1 MSSGLRIAI
10 VAAEPSGDL
19 LGAGLMLAIKA
30 RHPNVSFE
38 GVGGSQML
46 QEGIESFEPL
56 ESLSVMGLVEVL
68 KHLPRL
74 LKLRKRLVQRWLS
87 NPPDLFIGID
97 APDFNLGLETAL
109 KAKGIKTLHYVCPTV
124 WAWRE
129 KRVKKIKVAVDGL
142 LAILPFEPAFLA
154 KHDVNATYVGHTL
167 AQSMPLETNQTAA
180 RSACGLS
187 QDAPVLAILPGSRGS
202 EVSKLLQT
210 FLNAA
215 QQCQQ
220 DIQGLQFVI
229 PAANQTLQ
237 CLIEENLIQ
246 HGLQANVILQDTR
259 SALAAADVVLCAS
272 GTATLE
278 GLLSKRPMVIG
289 YKLHWLTFA
298 IIKWFKLM
306 KIKHYALAN
315 IISGEVLAPE
325 LIQDDCTPNALA
337 NEVMRFFKDENLRQ
351 VIAQRYADIHREMM
365 VDTDRLIAD
374 AVDDVLQPKVNT

>member
-1 MSSGLRIAI
+1 MSTRLRIAI

-19 LGAGLMLAIKA
+19 LGAGLMRAIKA

-38 GVGGSQML
+38 GIGGSQML
-46 QEGIESFEPL
+46 QEGIESLEPL

-68 KHLPRL
+68 RHLPRL
-74 LKLRKRLVQRWLS
+74 LKLRKRLVRRWLS
-87 NPPDLFIGID
+87 SPPDLFIGID

-129 KRVKKIKVAVDGL
+129 KRVKKIKSAVDGL
-142 LAILPFEPAFLA
+142 LAILPIEPAFLA
-154 KHDVNATYVGHTL
+154 KYDVKAIYVGHTL
-167 AQSMPLETNQTAA
+167 AQSMPMEPDQVTA
-180 RSACGLS
+180 RSVCGLS
-187 QDAPVLAILPGSRGS
+187 QDALVLAILPGSRGS
-202 EVSKLLQT
+202 EVSKLLQP
-210 FLNAA
+210 FLSAA
-215 QQCQQ
+215 QQWQK
-220 DIQGLQFVI
+220 DIEGLQFVI

-237 CLIEENLIQ
+237 YSIEEKLIQ
-246 HGLQANVILQDTR
+246 HDIKANVILQDTQ

-315 IISGEVLAPE
+315 IISDEVLAPE
-325 LIQDDCTPNALA
+325 LIQDDCTPSALA
-337 NEVMRFFKDENLRQ
+337 KELMLFFRDNKLRQ
-351 VIAQRYADIHREMM
+351 TVGQRYTDIHREMM
-365 VDTDRLIAD
+365 VDTDRLIAN
-374 AVDDVLQPKVNT
+374 AVDDVLQLKMDS

>member
-19 LGAGLMLAIKA
+19 LGAGLMRAIKA

-46 QEGIESFEPL
+46 HEGIESFEPL
-56 ESLSVMGLVEVL
+56 ESLSVMGLIEVL

-97 APDFNLGLETAL
+97 APDFNLDLETAL

-129 KRVKKIKVAVDGL
+129 KRVKKIKAAVDGL

-154 KHDVNATYVGHTL
+154 KHDVNATYVGHAL
-167 AQSMPLETNQTAA
+167 AQSMPLEPNQAAA
-180 RSACGLS
+180 RSVCGLS
-187 QDAPVLAILPGSRGS
+187 QDAPVLAILPGSRVG
-202 EVSKLLQT
+202 EVSKLLQP

-215 QQCQQ
+215 QQCQKH
-220 DIQGLQFVI
+220 IEGLELVI

-237 CLIEENLIQ
+237 RLIEEKLIQ
-246 HGLQANVILQDTR
+246 HGLKAVVILQDTQ

-337 NEVMRFFKDENLRQ
+337 NEVMRFFRGENLRQ
-351 VIAQRYADIHREMM
+351 IISHRYADIHREMI

-374 AVDDVLQPKVNT
+374 AVDEVLQPKVNR

>member
-19 LGAGLMLAIKA
+19 LGAGLMRAIKA

-97 APDFNLGLETAL
+97 APDFNLDLETAL

-129 KRVKKIKVAVDGL
+129 KRVKKIKAAVDGL

-154 KHDVNATYVGHTL
+154 KHDVNATYVGHAL
-167 AQSMPLETNQTAA
+167 AQSMPLEPNQAA
-180 RSACGLS
+180 GRSVCGLS
-187 QDAPVLAILPGSRGS
+187 QDAPVLAILPGSRTG
-202 EVSKLLQT
+202 EVSKLLQP

-215 QQCQQ
+215 QQCQKH
-220 DIQGLQFVI
+220 IEGLELVI

-237 CLIEENLIQ
+237 RLIEEKLIQ
-246 HGLQANVILQDTR
+246 HGLKAVVILQDTQ

-298 IIKWFKLM
+298 IIKWFNLM

-337 NEVMRFFKDENLRQ
+337 NEVMRFFRGENLRQ
-351 VIAQRYADIHREMM
+351 IISHRYADIHREMI

-374 AVDDVLQPKVNT
+374 AVDEVLQPKVNR

>member
-337 NEVMRFFKDENLRQ
+337 NEVMRFFKDGNLRQ
-351 VIAQRYADIHREMM
+351 VISQRYTDIHREMM
-365 VDTDRLIAD
+365 VDTDSLIAD
-374 AVDDVLQPKVNT
+374 AVDNVLQPKVNT

>member
-1 MSSGLRIAI
+1 MSTRLRIAI

-19 LGAGLMLAIKA
+19 LGAGLMRAIKA

-38 GVGGSQML
+38 GIGGSQML
-46 QEGIESFEPL
+46 QEGIESLEPL

-68 KHLPRL
+68 RHLPRL
-74 LKLRKRLVQRWLS
+74 LKLRKRLVRRWLS
-87 NPPDLFIGID
+87 SPPDLFIGID

-129 KRVKKIKVAVDGL
+129 KRVKKIQSAVDGL

-154 KHDVNATYVGHTL
+154 KHDVKAIYVGHTL
-167 AQSMPLETNQTAA
+167 AQSMPMEPDQVTA
-180 RSACGLS
+180 RSVCGLS

-202 EVSKLLQT
+202 EVSKLLQP
-210 FLNAA
+210 FLSAA
-215 QQCQQ
+215 QQCQK
-220 DIQGLQFVI
+220 DIEDLQFVI

-237 CLIEENLIQ
+237 YSIEEKLIQ
-246 HGLQANVILQDTR
+246 HDIKANVILQDTQ

-289 YKLHWLTFA
+289 YKLHWLTFV

-315 IISGEVLAPE
+315 IISDEVLAPE
-325 LIQDDCTPNALA
+325 LIQDDCTPSALA
-337 NEVMRFFKDENLRQ
+337 KELMRFFSDNKLRQ
-351 VIAQRYADIHREMM
+351 TVGQRYTDIHREMM

-374 AVDDVLQPKVNT
+374 AVDDVLQLKVNT

>member
-1 MSSGLRIAI
+1 MSTRLRIAI

-19 LGAGLMLAIKA
+19 LGAGLMRAIKA
-30 RHPNVSFE
+30 RHPNASFE
-38 GVGGSQML
+38 GIGGSQML
-46 QEGIESFEPL
+46 QEGIESLEPL

-74 LKLRKRLVQRWLS
+74 LKLRKRLVRRWLS
-87 NPPDLFIGID
+87 SPPDLFIGID

-129 KRVKKIKVAVDGL
+129 KRVKKIKSAVDGL
-142 LAILPFEPAFLA
+142 LAILPFEPTFLA
-154 KHDVNATYVGHTL
+154 KHDVKAIYVGHTL
-167 AQSMPLETNQTAA
+167 AQSMPMEPDQVAA
-180 RSACGLS
+180 RSVCGLS

-202 EVSKLLQT
+202 EVSKLLQP
-210 FLNAA
+210 FLSAA
-215 QQCQQ
+215 QQCQK
-220 DIQGLQFVI
+220 DIEGLQFVI

-237 CLIEENLIQ
+237 YSIEEKLIQ
-246 HGLQANVILQDTR
+246 HDIKANVILQDTQ

-315 IISGEVLAPE
+315 IISDEVLAPE
-325 LIQDDCTPNALA
+325 LIQDDCTPSALA
-337 NEVMRFFKDENLRQ
+337 KELMRFFRDVKLRQ
-351 VIAQRYADIHREMM
+351 TIAQRYTDIHREMM

-374 AVDDVLQPKVNT
+374 AVDDVLQPMVNS

>member
-1 MSSGLRIAI
+1 MSTRLRIAI

-19 LGAGLMLAIKA
+19 LGAGLMRAIKA

-97 APDFNLGLETAL
+97 APDFNLDLETAL

-129 KRVKKIKVAVDGL
+129 KRVKKIKAAVDGL

-154 KHDVNATYVGHTL
+154 KHDVNATYVGHAL
-167 AQSMPLETNQTAA
+167 AQSMPLEPNQAAA
-180 RSACGLS
+180 RSVCGLS
-187 QDAPVLAILPGSRGS
+187 QDAPVLAILPGSRTG
-202 EVSKLLQT
+202 EVSKLLQP

-215 QQCQQ
+215 QQCQKH
-220 DIQGLQFVI
+220 IEGLELVI

-237 CLIEENLIQ
+237 RLIEEKLIQ
-246 HGLQANVILQDTR
+246 HGLKAVVILQDTQ

-298 IIKWFKLM
+298 IIKWFNLM

-337 NEVMRFFKDENLRQ
+337 NEVMRFFRNENLRQ
-351 VIAQRYADIHREMM
+351 IISHRYADIHREMI

-374 AVDDVLQPKVNT
+374 AVDEVLQPKVNR

>member
-1 MSSGLRIAI
+1 MSTRLRIAI

-19 LGAGLMLAIKA
+19 LGAGLMRAIKA

-38 GVGGSQML
+38 GIGGSQML
-46 QEGIESFEPL
+46 QEGIESLEPL

-68 KHLPRL
+68 RHLPRL
-74 LKLRKRLVQRWLS
+74 LKLRKRLVRRWLS
-87 NPPDLFIGID
+87 SPPDLFIGID

-129 KRVKKIKVAVDGL
+129 KRVKKIKAAVDGL

-154 KHDVNATYVGHTL
+154 KHDVKARYVGHTL
-167 AQSMPLETNQTAA
+167 AQSMPMEPDQVTA
-180 RSACGLS
+180 RSVCGLS

-202 EVSKLLQT
+202 EVSKLLQP
-210 FLNAA
+210 FLSAA
-215 QQCQQ
+215 QQCQK
-220 DIQGLQFVI
+220 DIEGLQFVI

-237 CLIEENLIQ
+237 YSIEEKLIQ
-246 HGLQANVILQDTR
+246 HDIKANVILQDTQ

-315 IISGEVLAPE
+315 IISDEVLAPE
-325 LIQDDCTPNALA
+325 LIQDDCTPSALA
-337 NEVMRFFKDENLRQ
+337 KELMLFFRDNKLRQ
-351 VIAQRYADIHREMM
+351 TVGQRYTDIHREMM
-365 VDTDRLIAD
+365 VDTDRLIAN
-374 AVDDVLQPKVNT
+374 AVDDVLQLKIDS

>member
-1 MSSGLRIAI
+1 MSTRLRIAI

-19 LGAGLMLAIKA
+19 LGAGLMRAIKA

-38 GVGGSQML
+38 GIGGSQML
-46 QEGIESFEPL
+46 QEGIESLEPL

-68 KHLPRL
+68 RHLPRL
-74 LKLRKRLVQRWLS
+74 LKLRKRLVRRWLS
-87 NPPDLFIGID
+87 SPPDLFIGID

-129 KRVKKIKVAVDGL
+129 KRVKKIKSAVDGL
-142 LAILPFEPAFLA
+142 LAILPIEPAFLA
-154 KHDVNATYVGHTL
+154 KYDVKAIYVGHTL
-167 AQSMPLETNQTAA
+167 AQSMPMEPDQVTA
-180 RSACGLS
+180 RSVCGLS
-187 QDAPVLAILPGSRGS
+187 QDALVLAILPGSRGS
-202 EVSKLLQT
+202 EVSKLLQP
-210 FLNAA
+210 FLSAA
-215 QQCQQ
+215 QQCQK
-220 DIQGLQFVI
+220 DIEGLQFVI

-237 CLIEENLIQ
+237 YSIEENLIQ
-246 HGLQANVILQDTR
+246 HDLKANVILQDTQ

-315 IISGEVLAPE
+315 IISDEVLAPE
-325 LIQDDCTPNALA
+325 LIQDDCTPSALA
-337 NEVMRFFKDENLRQ
+337 KELMLFFRDNKLRQ
-351 VIAQRYADIHREMM
+351 TVGQRYTDIHREMM
-365 VDTDRLIAD
+365 VDTDRLIAN
-374 AVDDVLQPKVNT
+374 AVDDVLQLKIDS

>member
-1 MSSGLRIAI
+1 MSSGLRITI

-19 LGAGLMLAIKA
+19 LGAGLMRAIKA

-38 GVGGSQML
+38 GIGGSQML
-46 QEGIESFEPL
+46 QEGIESLEPL

-129 KRVKKIKVAVDGL
+129 KRVKQIKAAVDGL

-167 AQSMPLETNQTAA
+167 AQSMPLEPNQAAA
-180 RSACGLS
+180 RSVCGLS

-202 EVSKLLQT
+202 EVSRLLQP

-215 QQCQQ
+215 QQCQE

-229 PAANQTLQ
+229 PAANKTLQ
-237 CLIEENLIQ
+237 RLIEEKLVQ
-246 HGLQANVILQDTR
+246 HGLQANVILQDTQN
-259 SALAAADVVLCAS
+259 ALAAADVVLCAS

-325 LIQDDCTPNALA
+325 LIQDDCTPNAIA

-351 VIAQRYADIHREMM
+351 VIAQRYADIHRDMM

>member
-19 LGAGLMLAIKA
+19 LGAGLMRAIKA

-38 GVGGSQML
+38 GIGGSQML
-46 QEGIESFEPL
+46 QEGIESLEPL

-74 LKLRKRLVQRWLS
+74 LKLRKCLVQRWLS

-109 KAKGIKTLHYVCPTV
+109 KAKGIKTVHYVCPTV

-129 KRVKKIKVAVDGL
+129 KRVKKIKAAVDGL

-154 KHDVNATYVGHTL
+154 KHDVKAIYVGHTL
-167 AQSMPLETNQTAA
+167 AQSMPIEPDQVTA
-180 RSACGLS
+180 RSVCGLS
-187 QDAPVLAILPGSRGS
+187 HDAPVLAILPGSRGS
-202 EVSKLLQT
+202 EVSKLLQP
-210 FLNAA
+210 FLSAA
-215 QQCQQ
+215 QKCQK
-220 DIQGLQFVI
+220 DVEGLQFVI

-237 CLIEENLIQ
+237 RLIEEKLIQ
-246 HGLQANVILQDTR
+246 YGLQASVILQDTQ

-325 LIQDDCTPNALA
+325 LIQDDCIPNALA
-337 NEVMRFFKDENLRQ
+337 IEVMRFFKDENLRQ
-351 VIAQRYADIHREMM
+351 VIAQRYTDIHREMR

-374 AVDDVLQPKVNT
+374 AVDDVLQPMVNS

>member
-1 MSSGLRIAI
+1 MSTRLRIAI

-19 LGAGLMLAIKA
+19 LGAGLMRAIKA

-38 GVGGSQML
+38 GIGGSQML
-46 QEGIESFEPL
+46 QEGIESLEPL

-68 KHLPRL
+68 RHLPRL
-74 LKLRKRLVQRWLS
+74 LKLRKRLVRRWLS
-87 NPPDLFIGID
+87 SPPDLFIGID

-129 KRVKKIKVAVDGL
+129 KRVKKIKSAVDGL
-142 LAILPFEPAFLA
+142 LAILPIEPAFLA
-154 KHDVNATYVGHTL
+154 KYDVKAIYVGHTL
-167 AQSMPLETNQTAA
+167 AQSMPMEPDQVTA
-180 RSACGLS
+180 RSVCGLS
-187 QDAPVLAILPGSRGS
+187 QDALVLAILPGSRGS
-202 EVSKLLQT
+202 EVSKLLQP
-210 FLNAA
+210 FLSAA
-215 QQCQQ
+215 QQCQK
-220 DIQGLQFVI
+220 DIEGLQFVI

-237 CLIEENLIQ
+237 YSIEEKLIQ
-246 HGLQANVILQDTR
+246 HDIKANVILQDTQ

-315 IISGEVLAPE
+315 IISDEVLAPE
-325 LIQDDCTPNALA
+325 LIQDDCTPSALA
-337 NEVMRFFKDENLRQ
+337 KELMLFFRDNKLRQ
-351 VIAQRYADIHREMM
+351 TVGQRYTDIHREMM
-365 VDTDRLIAD
+365 VDTDRLIAN
-374 AVDDVLQPKVNT
+374 AVDDVLQLKIDS

>member
-19 LGAGLMLAIKA
+19 LGAGLMRAIKA

-46 QEGIESFEPL
+46 HEGIESFEPL
-56 ESLSVMGLVEVL
+56 ENLSVMGLVEVL

-87 NPPDLFIGID
+87 NPPDLFIGVD

-109 KAKGIKTLHYVCPTV
+109 KEKGIKTLHYVCPTV

-129 KRVKKIKVAVDGL
+129 KRVKKIKAAVDGL
-142 LAILPFEPAFLA
+142 LAILPFEPVFLA
-154 KHDVNATYVGHTL
+154 KYDVNATYVGHTL
-167 AQSMPLETNQTAA
+167 AQSMPLEPNQLEA
-180 RSACGLS
+180 RSVCGLS
-187 QDAPVLAILPGSRGS
+187 QGAPVLAILPGSRGS
-202 EVSKLLQT
+202 EVSKLLQP

-215 QQCQQ
+215 QQCQKH
-220 DIQGLQFVI
+220 IEELEFVI
-229 PAANQTLQ
+229 PATNQRLQ
-237 CLIEENLIQ
+237 RLIEEKLIQ
-246 HGLQANVILQDTR
+246 QNLQAKVVLQDTQ
-259 SALAAADVVLCAS
+259 SVLAAADVVLCAS

-325 LIQDDCTPNALA
+325 LIQNDCTPNALA

-351 VIAQRYADIHREMM
+351 VIAQRYTDIHGEMM

>member
-19 LGAGLMLAIKA
+19 LGAGLMRAIKA

-46 QEGIESFEPL
+46 QEGIESLEPL

-129 KRVKKIKVAVDGL
+129 KRVKKIKAAVDGL

-167 AQSMPLETNQTAA
+167 AQSMPLEPNQAAA
-180 RSACGLS
+180 RSVCGLS
-187 QDAPVLAILPGSRGS
+187 QDAPVLAILPGSRRS
-202 EVSKLLQT
+202 EVSKLLQP

-215 QQCQQ
+215 QQCQE

-237 CLIEENLIQ
+237 RLIEEKLIQ
-246 HGLQANVILQDTR
+246 HGLQANVILQDTQ

>member
-19 LGAGLMLAIKA
+19 LGAGLMRAIKA

-97 APDFNLGLETAL
+97 APDFNLDLETAL

-129 KRVKKIKVAVDGL
+129 KRVKKIKAAVDGL

-154 KHDVNATYVGHTL
+154 KHDVNATYVGHAL
-167 AQSMPLETNQTAA
+167 AQSMPLEPNQAA
-180 RSACGLS
+180 GRSVCGLS
-187 QDAPVLAILPGSRGS
+187 QDAPVLAILPGSRTG
-202 EVSKLLQT
+202 EVSKLLQP

-215 QQCQQ
+215 QQCQE

-237 CLIEENLIQ
+237 RLIQEKLIQ
-246 HGLQANVILQDTR
+246 HGLQANVILQDTQ

-351 VIAQRYADIHREMM
+351 VIAQRYTDIHREMM

>member
-19 LGAGLMLAIKA
+19 LGAGLMRAIKV

-46 QEGIESFEPL
+46 QEGIESLEPL

-74 LKLRKRLVQRWLS
+74 LKLRKCLVQRWLS

-129 KRVKKIKVAVDGL
+129 KRVKKIKAAVDGL

-167 AQSMPLETNQTAA
+167 AQSMPLEPNQAAA
-180 RSACGLS
+180 RSVCGLS

-202 EVSKLLQT
+202 EVSKLLQP

-215 QQCQQ
+215 QQCQE

-229 PAANQTLQ
+229 PAANHMLQ
-237 CLIEENLIQ
+237 GLIEEKLIQ
-246 HGLQANVILQDTR
+246 HGLQANVILQDTQ

-289 YKLHWLTFA
+289 YRLHWLTFA

>member
-1 MSSGLRIAI
+1 MSTRLRIAI

-19 LGAGLMLAIKA
+19 LGAGLMRAIKA

-38 GVGGSQML
+38 GIGGSQML
-46 QEGIESFEPL
+46 QEGIESLEPL

-68 KHLPRL
+68 RHLPRL
-74 LKLRKRLVQRWLS
+74 LKLRKRLVRRWLS
-87 NPPDLFIGID
+87 SPPDLFIGID

-129 KRVKKIKVAVDGL
+129 KRVKKIKSAVDGL
-142 LAILPFEPAFLA
+142 LAILPIEPAFLA
-154 KHDVNATYVGHTL
+154 KYDVKAIYVGHTL
-167 AQSMPLETNQTAA
+167 AQSMPMEPDQVTA
-180 RSACGLS
+180 RSVCGLS
-187 QDAPVLAILPGSRGS
+187 QDALVLAILPGSRGS
-202 EVSKLLQT
+202 EVSKLLQP
-210 FLNAA
+210 FLSAA
-215 QQCQQ
+215 QQCQK
-220 DIQGLQFVI
+220 DIEGLQFVI

-237 CLIEENLIQ
+237 YSIEEKLIQ
-246 HGLQANVILQDTR
+246 HEIKANVILQDTQ

-298 IIKWFKLM
+298 IIKWLKLM

-315 IISGEVLAPE
+315 IISDEVLAPE
-325 LIQDDCTPNALA
+325 LIQDDCTPIALA
-337 NEVMRFFKDENLRQ
+337 KELMRFFRDNKLRQ
-351 VIAQRYADIHREMM
+351 TVGQRYTDIHREMM
-365 VDTDRLIAD
+365 VDTDRLIAN
-374 AVDDVLQPKVNT
+374 AVDDVLQLKMDS

>member
-1 MSSGLRIAI
+1 MSLGLRIAI

-19 LGAGLMLAIKA
+19 LGAGLMRAIKA
-30 RHPNVSFE
+30 RHPHVSFE
-38 GVGGSQML
+38 GIGGSQML
-46 QEGIESFEPL
+46 QEGIESLEPL

-87 NPPDLFIGID
+87 NPPDLVIGID
-97 APDFNLGLETAL
+97 APDFNLGLEAAL

-129 KRVKKIKVAVDGL
+129 KRVKKIKAAVDGL
-142 LAILPFEPAFLA
+142 LAMLPFEPAFLA
-154 KHDVNATYVGHTL
+154 KHDVKARYVGHTL
-167 AQSMPLETNQTAA
+167 AQSMPMEPDQVTA
-180 RSACGLS
+180 RSVCGLS

-202 EVSKLLQT
+202 EVSMLLQP
-210 FLNAA
+210 FLSAA
-215 QQCQQ
+215 QQCQK
-220 DIQGLQFVI
+220 DIEGLQFVI

-237 CLIEENLIQ
+237 YSIEENLIQ
-246 HGLQANVILQDTR
+246 HDLKANVILQDTQ

-298 IIKWFKLM
+298 IIKWIKLM

-315 IISGEVLAPE
+315 IISDEVLAPE
-325 LIQDDCTPNALA
+325 LIQDDCTPSALA
-337 NEVMRFFKDENLRQ
+337 KELMRFFRDDKLRQ
-351 VIAQRYADIHREMM
+351 TIAQRYTDIHREMM

-374 AVDDVLQPKVNT
+374 AVDDVLQLKVDS

>member
-19 LGAGLMLAIKA
+19 LGAGLMRAIKV
-30 RHPNVSFE
+30 RHPNVNFE

-46 QEGIESFEPL
+46 QEGIESLEPL

-109 KAKGIKTLHYVCPTV
+109 KAQGIKTLHYVCPTV

-129 KRVKKIKVAVDGL
+129 QRVKKIKAAVDGL
-142 LAILPFEPAFLA
+142 LAILPFEPPFLA

-167 AQSMPLETNQTAA
+167 AQSMPLEPNQAAA
-180 RSACGLS
+180 RSVCGLS
-187 QDAPVLAILPGSRGS
+187 QDAPVLAILPGSRGG
-202 EVSKLLQT
+202 EVSKLLQP

-215 QQCQQ
+215 QQCQE

-237 CLIEENLIQ
+237 RLIKEKLVQ
-246 HGLQANVILQDTR
+246 HGLQANVILQDTQ

-325 LIQDDCTPNALA
+325 LIQDDCTSNALA

-351 VIAQRYADIHREMM
+351 VIAQRYTDIHREMM

>member
-19 LGAGLMLAIKA
+19 LGAGLMRAIKA

-97 APDFNLGLETAL
+97 APDFNLGLEAAL

-129 KRVKKIKVAVDGL
+129 KRVKKIKAAVNGL
-142 LAILPFEPAFLA
+142 LAILPFEPVFLA

-167 AQSMPLETNQTAA
+167 AQSMPLEPNQAAA
-180 RSACGLS
+180 RSVCGLS
-187 QDAPVLAILPGSRGS
+187 QDAPVLAILPGSRTG
-202 EVSKLLQT
+202 EVSKLLQP

-215 QQCQQ
+215 QQCQKH
-220 DIQGLQFVI
+220 IEGLELVI

-237 CLIEENLIQ
+237 RLIEEKLIQ
-246 HGLQANVILQDTR
+246 HGLKAVVILQDTQ

-298 IIKWFKLM
+298 IIKWFNLM

-325 LIQDDCTPNALA
+325 LIQDDCAPNALA
-337 NEVMRFFKDENLRQ
+337 NEVMRFFRDENLRQ
-351 VIAQRYADIHREMM
+351 IISHRYADIHREMI

-374 AVDDVLQPKVNT
+374 AVDDLLQLKANT

>member
-19 LGAGLMLAIKA
+19 LGAGLMRAIKA

-38 GVGGSQML
+38 GIGGSQML

-68 KHLPRL
+68 KDLPRL

-87 NPPDLFIGID
+87 NRPDVFIGID

-109 KAKGIKTLHYVCPTV
+109 KAKGIKTVHYVCPTV

-129 KRVKKIKVAVDGL
+129 KRVKKIKAAVDGL

-154 KHDVNATYVGHTL
+154 KHDGKAIYVGHTL
-167 AQSMPLETNQTAA
+167 AQSLPIEPDQVTA
-180 RSACGLS
+180 RPVCGLS
-187 QDAPVLAILPGSRGS
+187 HDAPVLAILPGSRGS
-202 EVSKLLQT
+202 EVSKLLQP
-210 FLNAA
+210 FLSAA
-215 QQCQQ
+215 QKCQK
-220 DIQGLQFVI
+220 DVEGLQFVI

-237 CLIEENLIQ
+237 RLIEEKLIQ
-246 HGLQANVILQDTR
+246 HGLQASVILQDTQ

-325 LIQDDCTPNALA
+325 LIQDDCTPNKLA

-351 VIAQRYADIHREMM
+351 AIAQRYTDIHRDMM

-374 AVDDVLQPKVNT
+374 AVDDVLQPKVNR

>member
-19 LGAGLMLAIKA
+19 LGAGLMRAIKA

-56 ESLSVMGLVEVL
+56 ETLSVMGLVEVL

-74 LKLRKRLVQRWLS
+74 LKLRKRLFQKWLS

-109 KAKGIKTLHYVCPTV
+109 KEKGIKTLHYVCPTV

-129 KRVKKIKVAVDGL
+129 KRVKKIKAAVDGL

-154 KHDVNATYVGHTL
+154 KHDLKATYVGHTL
-167 AQSMPLETNQTAA
+167 AQSMSVEPNQLAA
-180 RSACGLS
+180 RASCGLS
-187 QDAPVLAILPGSRGS
+187 QDGPVLAILPGSRGG
-202 EVSKLLQT
+202 EVSKLIQP

-215 QQCQQ
+215 QQCQE

-237 CLIEENLIQ
+237 RLIEDKLIQ
-246 HGLQANVILQDTR
+246 HDLPAKVVVQDTQ

-325 LIQDDCTPNALA
+325 FIQNDCTPNALA
-337 NEVMRFFKDENLRQ
+337 NEVMRFFKDEKLRQ
-351 VIAQRYADIHREMM
+351 TIAQRYTDIHREMM

-374 AVDDVLQPKVNT
+374 AVDDVLQLKVNA

>member
-19 LGAGLMLAIKA
+19 LGAGLMRAIKA

-38 GVGGSQML
+38 GIGGSQML
-46 QEGIESFEPL
+46 QEGIESLEPL

-87 NPPDLFIGID
+87 NPPDLVIGID

-129 KRVKKIKVAVDGL
+129 KRVKKIKAAIDGL

-154 KHDVNATYVGHTL
+154 KHDVKAIYVGHTL
-167 AQSMPLETNQTAA
+167 AQSMPMEPDQVTA
-180 RSACGLS
+180 RSVCGLS

-202 EVSKLLQT
+202 EVSKLLQP
-210 FLNAA
+210 FLSAA
-215 QQCQQ
+215 QQCQK
-220 DIQGLQFVI
+220 DIEGLQFVI
-229 PAANQTLQ
+229 PAANQKLQ
-237 CLIEENLIQ
+237 LSIEEKLIQ
-246 HGLQANVILQDTR
+246 HDIKANVILQDTQ

-298 IIKWFKLM
+298 IIKWLKLM

-315 IISGEVLAPE
+315 IISDEVLAPE
-325 LIQDDCTPNALA
+325 LIQDDCTPSALA
-337 NEVMRFFKDENLRQ
+337 KELMRFFRDNKLRQ
-351 VIAQRYADIHREMM
+351 TVGQRYTDIHREMR

-374 AVDDVLQPKVNT
+374 AVDDVLQPMVNS

>member
-1 MSSGLRIAI
+1 MSTRLRIAI

-19 LGAGLMLAIKA
+19 LGAGLMRAIKA

-38 GVGGSQML
+38 GIGGSQML
-46 QEGIESFEPL
+46 QEGIESLEPL

-68 KHLPRL
+68 RHLPRL
-74 LKLRKRLVQRWLS
+74 LKLRKRLVRRWLS
-87 NPPDLFIGID
+87 SPPDLFIGID

-129 KRVKKIKVAVDGL
+129 KRVKKIKSAVDGL
-142 LAILPFEPAFLA
+142 LAILPIEPAFLA
-154 KHDVNATYVGHTL
+154 KYDVKAIYVGHTL
-167 AQSMPLETNQTAA
+167 AQSMPMEPDQVTA
-180 RSACGLS
+180 RSVCGLS
-187 QDAPVLAILPGSRGS
+187 QDALVLAILPGSRGS
-202 EVSKLLQT
+202 EVSKLLQP
-210 FLNAA
+210 FLSAA
-215 QQCQQ
+215 QQCQK
-220 DIQGLQFVI
+220 DIEGLQFVI

-237 CLIEENLIQ
+237 YSIEEKLIQ
-246 HGLQANVILQDTR
+246 HDIKANVILQDTQ

-315 IISGEVLAPE
+315 IISDEVLAPE
-325 LIQDDCTPNALA
+325 LIQDDCTPSALA
-337 NEVMRFFKDENLRQ
+337 KELMLFFRDNKLRQ
-351 VIAQRYADIHREMM
+351 TVGQRYTDIHREMM
-365 VDTDRLIAD
+365 VDTDRLIAN
-374 AVDDVLQPKVNT
+374 AVDDVLQLKMDS

>member
-19 LGAGLMLAIKA
+19 LGAGLMRAIKA

-56 ESLSVMGLVEVL
+56 ENLSVMGLVEVL

-109 KAKGIKTLHYVCPTV
+109 KEKGIKTLHYVCPTV

-129 KRVKKIKVAVDGL
+129 KRVKKIKAAVDGL

-154 KHDVNATYVGHTL
+154 KHDVKATYVGHTL
-167 AQSMPLETNQTAA
+167 SQSMPLEPNQLEA
-180 RSACGLS
+180 RSVCGLS
-187 QDAPVLAILPGSRGS
+187 QDGPVLAILPGSRGS
-202 EVSKLLQT
+202 EVSKLLQP

-215 QQCQQ
+215 QQCQK
-220 DIQGLQFVI
+220 DIEGLQFVI

-237 CLIEENLIQ
+237 RLIEEKLIQ
-246 HGLQANVILQDTR
+246 HDLQAKVVLQDTQ

-325 LIQDDCTPNALA
+325 FIQNDCTPNALA
-337 NEVMRFFKDENLRQ
+337 NEVMRFFKDEKLRQ
-351 VIAQRYADIHREMM
+351 VIAQRYTDIHREMM

>member
-1 MSSGLRIAI
+1 
-10 VAAEPSGDL
+10 
-19 LGAGLMLAIKA
+19 
-30 RHPNVSFE
+30 
-38 GVGGSQML
+38 
-46 QEGIESFEPL
+46 
-56 ESLSVMGLVEVL
+56 
-68 KHLPRL
+68 
-74 LKLRKRLVQRWLS
+74 
-87 NPPDLFIGID
+87 
-97 APDFNLGLETAL
+97 
-109 KAKGIKTLHYVCPTV
+109 V

-129 KRVKKIKVAVDGL
+129 KRVKKIKAAVDGL

-154 KHDVNATYVGHTL
+154 KHDVKATYVGHTL
-167 AQSMPLETNQTAA
+167 AQSMPVEPNQLGA
-180 RSACGLS
+180 RSVCGLS
-187 QDAPVLAILPGSRGS
+187 QGAPVLAILPGSRGS
-202 EVSKLLQT
+202 EVSKLLQP

-215 QQCQQ
+215 QQCQEH
-220 DIQGLQFVI
+220 IEGLELVI
-229 PAANQTLQ
+229 PAANHRLQ
-237 CLIEENLIQ
+237 RLIEEKLIQ
-246 HGLQANVILQDTR
+246 YNLQAKVVLQDTQ

-351 VIAQRYADIHREMM
+351 AIAQRYTDIHRDMM
-365 VDTDRLIAD
+365 VDTDLLIAD
-374 AVDDVLQPKVNT
+374 AVDDVLQPKVNR

>member
-1 MSSGLRIAI
+1 MLSGLRITI

-337 NEVMRFFKDENLRQ
+337 NEVMRFFKDGNLRQ
-351 VIAQRYADIHREMM
+351 VISQRYTDIHREMM
-365 VDTDRLIAD
+365 VDTDSLIAD
-374 AVDDVLQPKVNT
+374 AVDNVLQPKVNT